1 MSRIE
6 PVGLLLVLALWAIVG
21 FGLWALRTRSPLHM
35 PTIALVVT
43 GLVGSFYPLASTQIE
58 PSSWRN
64 LDLLSPTV
72 VLETQLQYVAFAAGL
87 LVALLLVANLR
98 WNERREVMASS
109 EAATRDLLTGGLLV
123 IAGLALYAAYAQQ
136 VGIAA
141 LTDREDY
148 ALKYLLGKGLGPLQ
162 LGMPVMIVG
171 CLWIEGSAL
180 PRSTKNLFLPVALGI
195 CVWSVAFISV
205 RTNAVVL
212 VVGYLSILARRR
224 NFELRSIR
232 PWMVGGALLLYA
244 GLESFALLRG
254 VYRGDMQAALSRLE
268 AQGELVFAAAV
279 GGSELSHPFITAG
292 EVLREREAGELAGQ
306 SIVDGVAACLPRGLY
321 PDRPLYLSEQ
331 FVRSNYADL
340 AARGGGAAFS
350 LVAEA
355 WLDFGSVSGP
365 LLFGL
370 AMGLLLTWCERR
382 REELADGVLAR
393 LLPYFVFYVAM
404 QHRNEFGTLFK
415 QVFMI
420 ALVVFPVALVGETIA
435 TALRRGRVHARQRS
449 A

>member
-1 MSRIE
+1 MNGIE
-6 PVGLLLVLALWAIVG
+6 PVGLLLVVSLWTLVG
-21 FGLWALRTRSPLHM
+21 LGLWSLRRRSPLHM

-43 GLVGSFYPLASTQIE
+43 GLVGSFYPLASSCIE

-64 LDLLSPTV
+64 LDLLSPSV
-72 VLETQLQYVAFAAGL
+72 VLDTQLQYVAFAGGL
-87 LVALLLVANLR
+87 LAALFLAANLR
-98 WNERREVMASS
+98 WNERGAANPSS
-109 EAATRDLLTGGLLV
+109 SAATRDLAIGSLLV
-123 IAGLALYAAYAQQ
+123 LVGLGLYATYARQ
-136 VGIAA
+136 VGFAA

-148 ALKYLLGKGLGPLQ
+148 ALKYLLGRGLGPLQ
-162 LGMPVMIVG
+162 LGMPIMIVG
-171 CLWIEGSAL
+171 CLWIEASAL
-180 PRSTKNLFLPVALGI
+180 ARSTKNLFLPVAVGI

-224 NFELRSIR
+224 NFQLRSIR
-232 PWMVGGALLLYA
+232 PWMVAGALLLYA

-254 VYRGDMQAALSRLE
+254 VYRGDFAQALTRLE

-355 WLDFGSVSGP
+355 WLDFGSILGP
-365 LLFGL
+365 LAFGL
-370 AMGLLLTWCERR
+370 AMGLLLAWCERR
-382 REELADGVLAR
+382 RESVPDGILAR

-420 ALVVFPVALVGETIA
+420 ALVVVPLALAGETLA
-435 TALRRGRVHARQRS
+435 AALRGARVQSRRRTA
-449 A
+449 

>member
-1 MSRIE
+1 MNGIE
-6 PVGLLLVLALWAIVG
+6 PVGLLLVASLWTLVG
-21 FGLWALRTRSPLHM
+21 LGLWSLRRRSPLHM

-43 GLVGSFYPLASTQIE
+43 GLVGSFYPLASSCIE

-64 LDLLSPTV
+64 LDLLSPSV
-72 VLETQLQYVAFAAGL
+72 VLDTQLQYVAFAGGL
-87 LVALLLVANLR
+87 LAALFLAANLR
-98 WNERREVMASS
+98 WNERGAANPSS
-109 EAATRDLLTGGLLV
+109 SAATRDLAVGSLLV
-123 IAGLALYAAYAQQ
+123 LVGLGLYATYARQ
-136 VGIAA
+136 VGFAA

-148 ALKYLLGKGLGPLQ
+148 ALKYLLGRGLGPLQ
-162 LGMPVMIVG
+162 LGMPIMIVG
-171 CLWIEGSAL
+171 CLWIEASAL
-180 PRSTKNLFLPVALGI
+180 ARSTKNLFLPVAVGI
-195 CVWSVAFISV
+195 CIWSVAFISV

-224 NFELRSIR
+224 NFQLRSIR
-232 PWMVGGALLLYA
+232 PWMVAGALLLYA

-254 VYRGDMQAALSRLE
+254 VYRGDFAQALTRLE

-355 WLDFGSVSGP
+355 WLDFGSVLGP
-365 LLFGL
+365 LAFGL
-370 AMGLLLTWCERR
+370 AMGLLLAWCERR
-382 REELADGVLAR
+382 RESVPDGILAR

-420 ALVVFPVALVGETIA
+420 ALVVVPLALAGETLA
-435 TALRRGRVHARQRS
+435 AALRGARVQSRRRTA
-449 A
+449 

>member
-1 MSRIE
+1 MSRVE
-6 PVGLLLVLALWAIVG
+6 PLTVMLVVAIWSIVLAALWR
-21 FGLWALRTRSPLHM
+21 LRSRSPLSL
-35 PTIALVVT
+35 PTLALVVT
-43 GLVGSFYPLASTQIE
+43 ALVGSFYPIASSLVE

-64 LDLLSPTV
+64 LDLLSPEI
-72 VLETQLQYVAFAAGL
+72 VLQTQFQYVAFAAGL
-87 LVALLLVANLR
+87 LLAVFAASQLR
-98 WNERREVMASS
+98 WLGLSETQASTS
-109 EAATRDLLTGGLLV
+109 AAPRDLLTGAALLT
-123 IAGLALYAAYAQQ
+123 IGLALYAAYAQQ
-136 VGIAA
+136 VGFAA

-148 ALKYLLGKGLGPLQ
+148 ALKYLLGRGLGPLQ
-162 LGMPVMIVG
+162 LGMPIMIVG

-180 PRSTKNLFLPVALGI
+180 PRATKNLFLPIGAAI
-195 CVWSVAFISV
+195 AIWSVAFISV

-212 VVGYLSILARRR
+212 VLGYLSILARR
-224 NFELRSIR
+224 NDFQLRRIR
-232 PWMVGGALLLYA
+232 PWMVLGGLALYA

-254 VYRGDMQAALSRLE
+254 VYRGDLSEAVGRLE
-268 AQGELVFAAAV
+268 AQGELVLAAAV

-292 EVLREREAGELAGQ
+292 EVLREREAAELGGA
-306 SIVDGVAACLPRGLY
+306 SLVDGIAACLPRGLY

-331 FVRSNYADL
+331 FVRSNYAEL

-355 WLDFGSVSGP
+355 WLNFGSLIGP
-365 LLFGL
+365 ALFGC
-370 AMGLLLTWCERR
+370 AMGLLLSWLERR
-382 REELADGVLAR
+382 TELRPDGIVSR

-420 ALVVFPVALVGETIA
+420 SLVVFPVTLLADTLALA
-435 TALRRGRVHARQRS
+435 MRRGRIQPRPES

>member
-1 MSRIE
+1 MSRSD
-6 PVGLLLVLALWAIVG
+6 PLGLLLVVVLWTLVG
-21 FGLWALRTRSPLHM
+21 FGLWALRRRSPLHM
-35 PTIALVVT
+35 PTIALLVT
-43 GLVGSFYPLASTQIE
+43 GLVGSFYPLASTWIE

-72 VLETQLQYVAFAAGL
+72 VLDTQVQYVSFAAGL
-87 LVALLLVANLR
+87 LAALLLGANLR
-98 WNERREVMASS
+98 WNERRDAQPQETS
-109 EAATRDLLTGGLLV
+109 ATRDLAVGSLLV
-123 IAGLALYAAYAQQ
+123 AVGFALYAAYARQ
-136 VGIAA
+136 VGFAA

-148 ALKYLLGKGLGPLQ
+148 ALKYLLGRGLGPLQ
-162 LGMPVMIVG
+162 LGMPIMIVG
-171 CLWIEGSAL
+171 CLWIEASAL
-180 PRSTKNLFLPVALGI
+180 ARSTKNLFLPIALGI

-232 PWMVGGALLLYA
+232 PWMVAGALLLYA

-254 VYRGDMQAALSRLE
+254 VYRGDFSQAMSRLE

-306 SIVDGVAACLPRGLY
+306 SLVDGVAACLPRGLY

-331 FVRSNYADL
+331 FVRSNYAEL

-355 WLDFGSVSGP
+355 WLDFGSMVGP
-365 LLFGL
+365 FVFGVAL
-370 AMGLLLTWCERR
+370 GLLLAWCEHR
-382 REELADGVLAR
+382 RETTPDGILAR

-420 ALVVFPVALVGETIA
+420 ALVVVPTAFAGETLA
-435 TALRRGRVHARQRS
+435 LALRGARMQPRRRT